1 MRATNIRRLLAAIWA
16 DPRGRRWLVLSQLA
30 LLGQVVFDLLIP
42 QAIRNLVNNGILA
55 GDINSVV
62 NGALWMAVFAV
73 ASAAFATAVA
83 WYAAQVGEEAGHRL
97 RSSVYRRV
105 TQLSW
110 GNIDRLETSDLLVR
124 LTTDINQVRTVVTGS
139 VTTLLRA
146 PLMIVGAIVI
156 LLAIEPRLAV
166 VMLVFLPVVIGVL
179 AFYQRTGAPLYRA
192 VLARFDGLNQV
203 LQENMAGVRVVKAF
217 VRRDYE
223 NDRFDHHN
231 RDLQAA
237 ATKAQRAAALLN
249 PALLLVVNLGL
260 AGALWVGGD
269 LVIDGTIELG
279 SVFVLLNYLVAVMIP
294 LVLLSVLLPQIA
306 SADSSVGRILEV
318 LETQADIT
326 DRPDAPSLS
335 EAAGGPVQGRVAFEG
350 VWFSYDPPA
359 TAREADAGD
368 ASDPAQRWTLKDIEF
383 TVEPG
388 KRVALVGATGAGKT
402 SIISLLTRF
411 YDVQKGRVTLD
422 GVDVREMD
430 PSQLRSSLA
439 LVLQDAHLFSG
450 TIASNI
456 RLGSDIPEE
465 RIREAARAVRAHS
478 FIEALPAGYDTEV
491 KERGATLSMG
501 QRQLL
506 SFARALAHD
515 PRVLVLDEATSSVDT
530 ETEALIQ
537 QALKVLLRGRTAIV
551 IAHRLSTIQNVDEIL
566 VMHKGRIRERGTHQE
581 LLAQRGLYWRL
592 YQLQYKDQEVADAGA
607 SEAAVP
613 V

>member
-335 EAAGGPVQGRVAFEG
+335 EAAGGPVKGRVAFEG
-350 VWFSYDPPA
+350 VSFAYLGPDGTPNPTPVLHDVDLVA
-359 TAREADAGD
+359 
-368 ASDPAQRWTLKDIEF
+368 
-383 TVEPG
+383 EPG
-388 KRVALVGATGAGKT
+388 QIVAILGATGSGKST
-402 SIISLLTRF
+402 LVNLIIRS
-411 YDVQKGRVTLD
+411 YDVTAGRVTID
-422 GVDVREMD
+422 GVDVRDVTRE
-430 PSQLRSSLA
+430 SLLA
-439 LVLQDAHLFSG
+439 AVTPVLQQPSLFSG
-450 TIASNI
+450 TIEANL
-456 RLGSDIPEE
+456 RFGAEAGGDGD
-465 RIREAARAVRAHS
+465 RDGTTVDVVTAARAA
-478 FIEALPAGYDTEV
+478 EAATFVEDRPDGYNSEV
-491 KERGATLSMG
+491 KRRGANFSGG
-501 QRQLL
+501 QRQRL
-506 SFARALAHD
+506 SIARALVRR
-515 PRVLVLDEATSSVDT
+515 PRILILDDTTSALDVATEGRVQDAIRELMGDSTVFLVAQRISAVLTADVIVVLE
-530 ETEALIQ
+530 E
-537 QALKVLLRGRTAIV
+537 
-551 IAHRLSTIQNVDEIL
+551 
-566 VMHKGRIRERGTHQE
+566 GRIVARGSHRE
-581 LLAQRGLYWRL
+581 LLHSSPEYRAIYES
-592 YQLQYKDQEVADAGA
+592 QLGAVPADA
-607 SEAAVP
+607 
-613 V
+613 

>member
-350 VWFSYDPPA
+350 VSFAYLGPDGTPNPTPVLHDVDLVA
-359 TAREADAGD
+359 
-368 ASDPAQRWTLKDIEF
+368 
-383 TVEPG
+383 EPG
-388 KRVALVGATGAGKT
+388 QIVAILGATGSGKST
-402 SIISLLTRF
+402 LVNLIIRS
-411 YDVQKGRVTLD
+411 YDVTAGRVTID
-422 GVDVREMD
+422 GVDVRDVTRE
-430 PSQLRSSLA
+430 SLLA
-439 LVLQDAHLFSG
+439 AVTPVLQQPSLFSG
-450 TIASNI
+450 TIEANL
-456 RLGSDIPEE
+456 RFGAEAGGDGD
-465 RIREAARAVRAHS
+465 RDGTTVDVVTAARAA
-478 FIEALPAGYDTEV
+478 EAATFVEDRPDGYNSEV
-491 KERGATLSMG
+491 KRRGANFSGG
-501 QRQLL
+501 QRQRL
-506 SFARALAHD
+506 SIARALVRR
-515 PRVLVLDEATSSVDT
+515 PRILILDDTTSALDVATEGRVQDAIRELMGDSTVFLVAQRISAVLTADVIVVLE
-530 ETEALIQ
+530 E
-537 QALKVLLRGRTAIV
+537 
-551 IAHRLSTIQNVDEIL
+551 
-566 VMHKGRIRERGTHQE
+566 GRIVARGSHRE
-581 LLAQRGLYWRL
+581 LLHSSPEYRAIYES
-592 YQLQYKDQEVADAGA
+592 QLGAVPADA
-607 SEAAVP
+607 
-613 V
+613 